1 MAMELGWSR
10 DSGVLIG
17 TVSGRI
23 DSANSMD
30 CHEALG
36 SGIGPDDR
44 FLLLNMAGITF
55 LSSAGLRVLL
65 MLAKKFTGP
74 DKTFALCALKDH
86 INEVISVSG
95 FSQIIQVFG
104 SQGEALGAIAGT
116 GGGAED
122 AAGDDA
128 EVKQPAA
135 PPELRNPLDMGIVG
149 ENISDVAQYTVEK
162 YEFINA
168 PLAEEV
174 RAEAVNA
181 ISTLL
186 WQHVKRAIDRRRKF
200 RAELF
205 ESAEAALENVVA
217 QRAT

>member
-10 DSGVLIG
+10 DSEVLIA
-17 TVSGRI
+17 TVGGRI

-36 SGIGPDDR
+36 AGIGPDDQS
-44 FLLLNMAGITF
+44 LLLNMAGITF

-74 DKTFALCALKDH
+74 GRTFALCGLKDH

-95 FSQIIQVFG
+95 FSQIIEVYG
-104 SQGEALGAIAGT
+104 SQGEAIGAIAGT
-116 GGGAED
+116 GSAPED
-122 AAGDDA
+122 ADGAA
-128 EVKQPAA
+128 AAKQPAA
-135 PPELRNPLDMGIVG
+135 RPELRNPLDMGIVG
-149 ENISDVAQYTVEK
+149 ENIADIANYTVEK
-162 YEFINA
+162 YEFVNA
-168 PLAEEV
+168 PLADGL
-174 RAEAVNA
+174 RAEAVLE

-186 WQHVKRAIDRRRKF
+186 WKHVERAIERRKKL

-205 ESAEAALENVVA
+205 QSAEAALQDMVA
-217 QRAT
+217 QHGV

>member
-10 DSGVLIG
+10 DSGVLIA

-36 SGIGPDDR
+36 AGIGPDDQS
-44 FLLLNMAGITF
+44 LLMNMAGITF

-74 DKTFALCALKDH
+74 DKTFALCELEDH
-86 INEVISVSG
+86 INEVITVSG
-95 FSQIIQVFG
+95 FSQIIQIHH
-104 SQGEALGAIAGT
+104 SQGEAIGAIAGT
-116 GGGAED
+116 GSAAGAE
-122 AAGDDA
+122 A
-128 EVKQPAA
+128 KQPAA

-149 ENISDVAQYTVEK
+149 ENIADIANYTVEK
-162 YEFINA
+162 YELLNA
-168 PLAEEV
+168 PLADGV
-174 RAEAVNA
+174 REAAVLE
-181 ISTLL
+181 ISTHL
-186 WQHVKRAIDRRRKF
+186 WKLVERAIERRKRF

-205 ESAEAALENVVA
+205 QSAEATLQDLVA
-217 QRAT
+217 QHGD